1 MKYITTV
8 DGVEFEVEILDG
20 DKINVNGTVYDIDFE
35 EVSGQ
40 MIFSLIVDGRSYE
53 INVSEEDNQWNI
65 LIHGRLYTAEVID
78 EREKRL
84 LEASG
89 ELAMGSS
96 EFVLEAPMPGLVV
109 KVPVKVGKK
118 VERGDVLVILE
129 SMKMQNELRA
139 PRDGTVTQINVNE
152 GDNVEKRDAMVVLG
166 TEED

>member
-8 DGVEFEVEILDG
+8 DDVEFEVEVLNG
-20 DKINVNGTVYDIDFE
+20 NKVSVNGTVYDIDFE

-53 INVSEEDNQWNI
+53 INVSEEENQWQI
-65 LIHGRLYTAEVID
+65 FIHGTLYTADVID

-89 ELAMGSS
+89 ELTMSSS

-118 VERGDVLVILE
+118 VESGDVLLILG

-139 PRDGTVTQINVNE
+139 PRDGTVSQINVKV
-152 GDNVEKRDAMVVLG
+152 GDNVEKRDAMIVLG
-166 TEED
+166 PEEE

>member
-8 DGVEFEVEILDG
+8 DGVEFIVEILND
-20 DKINVNGTVYDIDFE
+20 NQVSVNGTVYDIDFE

-53 INVSEEDNQWNI
+53 INVSEIDNQWHI
-65 LIHGRLYTAEVID
+65 LIKGKLYTAEVID

-84 LEASG
+84 LEAGS
-89 ELAMGSS
+89 ELAMSRN

-109 KVPVKVGKK
+109 KVPVKMGKK
-118 VERGDVLVILE
+118 VESGDVLVILE

-139 PRDGTVTQINVNE
+139 PRDGTVTQIDVKA
-152 GDNVEKRDAMVVLG
+152 GDNVEKRDVMIVLG
-166 TEED
+166 SVED

>member
-8 DGVEFEVEILDG
+8 DGVEFEVEILNG
-20 DKINVNGTVYDIDFE
+20 DKVSVNGTVYAIDFE

-53 INVSEEDNQWNI
+53 INVSEIENQWQI
-65 LIHGRLYTAEVID
+65 LIQGTLYTADVID

-89 ELAMGSS
+89 ELAMSS
-96 EFVLEAPMPGLVV
+96 NEFVLQAPMPGLIV
-109 KVPVKVGKK
+109 KLPVKVGDQ
-118 VERGDVLVILE
+118 VESGDVLLILE

-139 PRDGTVTQINVNE
+139 PRDGTVTQINVKE
-152 GDNVEKRDAMVVLG
+152 GDNVEKRDSMVVLG